1 MAAAFT
7 IPSVFT
13 AIDKFSGPI
22 KGMGDALQ
30 GFVGRSERLLGRA
43 NMAFNRLLTPIT
55 SINKMLMGLGFYV
68 GLFTLVR
75 LFKNAIDIF
84 ANFEQ
89 ANADLAVVMGTTS
102 KQNRVLADDARRV
115 GLAFGDGATNAVKM
129 QHALATLGFEQKDI
143 LQMGRPITTGAAAL
157 EGADPEKLSGTVGAV
172 LNAFDNL
179 AAADTQHVL
188 DVMALSANRTALNF
202 EKLATTL
209 PIVAGPA
216 NAVNISFEET
226 VALLGVLS
234 NAGVHV
240 ATSATSL
247 KNIFIDSAKKGHT
260 YTEVLANIAKHSDKL
275 VYANKQFGKRSV
287 VSALA
292 LTQKMHDAKNGVIA
306 LTEEFKNAKLGLT
319 ESIALQRLNTF
330 RGGQKLLNAAYQEFI
345 LGIEDGNGAL
355 AQSLTR
361 LTRVASAMLL
371 LSTDSDQAREAIAR
385 MSPDIVDAA
394 NRWLGWLKVIGWVT
408 AGLITM
414 KTILILW
421 RGVVVAATIA
431 QGAWSI
437 AMGIAA
443 ASGWVN
449 VAALRGNI
457 IAIGTLRSITWAAT
471 LAQRALN
478 IAMRASPFLIIGLGI
493 MGLVDAYNEM
503 DKVMDKVNNKMAENE
518 KKTGGRY
525 IEYESAGGKARSFIS
540 DPAKMDSVL
549 KAFHARGIDAK
560 VMDQHEVKSDSVE
573 RINPKAFDESQLDS
587 IMNVIRSGSL
597 NINLN
602 DPGGVVK
609 DMRSDSSWIKPKVSN
624 TNGWSN

>member
-1 MAAAFT
+1 MAAVFT
-7 IPSVFT
+7 IPSAFT
-13 AIDKFSGPI
+13 AIDKFSGTV
-22 KGMGDALQ
+22 KNMGNALQ

-43 NMAFNRLLTPIT
+43 NTAFNKLLTPIT
-55 SINKMLMGLGFYV
+55 SMNKLLMGLGFYV
-68 GLFTLVR
+68 GLFTLIR
-75 LFKNAIDIF
+75 ILKNAVDIF

-102 KQNRVLADDARRV
+102 KKNRALADDARRV

-129 QHALATLGFEQKDI
+129 QHALATLGFEQQDI
-143 LQMGRPITTGAAAL
+143 LKMGRPITTGAAAL
-157 EGADPEKLSGTVGAV
+157 EGADPEKLAGTVGAV

-179 AAADTQHVL
+179 APKDTQHIL

-209 PIVAGPA
+209 PIVSGPA
-216 NAVNISFEET
+216 NAVNIQFEET

-292 LTQKMHDAKNGVIA
+292 LTKKMHDAKNGVIA
-306 LTEEFKNAKLGLT
+306 LTEEFKKAKFGLT

-330 RGGQKLLNAAYQEFI
+330 RGSQKLLNAAYEEFI

-355 AQSLTR
+355 AASLTR
-361 LTRVASAMLL
+361 ITRVASAMLL
-371 LSTDSDQAREAIAR
+371 LSTDSDQAREAIAK
-385 MSPDIVDAA
+385 MSPDILRTT
-394 NRWLGWLKVIGWVT
+394 NNWLGWLKVIGWVT
-408 AGLITM
+408 AALIAM
-414 KTILILW
+414 RVALMIW
-421 RGVVVAATIA
+421 RGAVIAATIV

-437 AMGIAA
+437 AMGIGAA
-443 ASGWVN
+443 NGWLN
-449 VAALRGNI
+449 VWALRGNI
-457 IAIGTLRSITWAAT
+457 VALTTLRTITWLSTAAQWAMNAAMKANPVFIMAT
-471 LAQRALN
+471 AILWLVDSYKKLTDEMNRNQEAHLKLANKHGVKYENKETSIADKLGLMFIPN
-478 IAMRASPFLIIGLGI
+478 YAVETGAMRFDEDRVRKHWSQQ
-493 MGLVDAYNEM
+493 
-503 DKVMDKVNNKMAENE
+503 DKN
-518 KKTGGRY
+518 
-525 IEYESAGGKARSFIS
+525 
-540 DPAKMDSVL
+540 DST
-549 KAFHARGIDAK
+549 
-560 VMDQHEVKSDSVE
+560 E
-573 RINPKAFDESQLDS
+573 RINPKAFDDLQLDS
-587 IMNVIRSGSL
+587 ILNVIRSGSL

-602 DPGGVVK
+602 DPGGAVK
-609 DMRSDSSWIKPKVSN
+609 DMQSDSSWIKPKVSS

>member
-1 MAAAFT
+1 MPATFV
-7 IPSVFT
+7 IPSAFT
-13 AIDKFSGPI
+13 AIDKFSGPV
-22 KGMGDALQ
+22 KNMGNALQ
-30 GFVGRSERLLGRA
+30 GFVGRSERLLGRV
-43 NMAFNRLLTPIT
+43 NGAFDRLLTPLT
-55 SINKMLMGLGFYV
+55 SINKLLMGLGFYV
-68 GLFTLVR
+68 GLFTLIR
-75 LFKNAIDIF
+75 IIKNAIDIF

-102 KQNRVLADDARRV
+102 KQNRALADDARRV

-129 QHALATLGFEQKDI
+129 QHALATLGFEQRDI
-143 LQMGRPITTGAAAL
+143 LKMGRPITTGAAAL
-157 EGADPEKLSGTVGAV
+157 EGADPEKLAGTVGAV

-179 AAADTQHVL
+179 APSDTQHIL

-306 LTEEFKNAKLGLT
+306 LTEEFKKVKFGLT

-330 RGGQKLLNAAYQEFI
+330 RGAQKLLNAAYEEFI
-345 LGIEDGNGAL
+345 LGIEDGNGSL
-355 AQSLTR
+355 AASLTR
-361 LTRVASAMLL
+361 ITRVASAMLL
-371 LSTDSDQAREAIAR
+371 LSTDSDQAREAIAK
-385 MSPDIVDAA
+385 MNPDILKTA
-394 NRWLGWLKVIGWVT
+394 NNWLGWLKVIGWVT
-408 AGLITM
+408 AALIAM
-414 KTILILW
+414 KVALMIW
-421 RGVVVAATIA
+421 RGAVVAATIV

-443 ASGWVN
+443 ASGWLN
-449 VAALRGNI
+449 VAALRGNT
-457 IAIGTLRSITWAAT
+457 IAIGTLRSVTWAAT
-471 LAQRALN
+471 FAQRALN

-503 DKVMDKVNNKMAENE
+503 EKVMDRVNDKMAENE

-525 IEYESAGGKARSFIS
+525 VEYQTAGGKAMRFIS
-540 DPAKMDSVL
+540 DPSKVDSVL
-549 KAFHARGIDAK
+549 NAYKSMGIDAK
-560 VMDQHEVKSDSVE
+560 LMDRHENKSDSTD
-573 RINPKAFDESQLDS
+573 RINPKALENEQIDS
-587 IMNVIRSGSL
+587 LISIIRSGNV

-609 DMRSDSSWIKPKVSN
+609 DMKSDSSWIKPKVSN